1 MTGIRK
7 QLTQT
12 IVTTMAVPPSAR
24 IADYHVP
31 SNNCLFVQTAR
42 KTAPF
47 RSGIPAPRGELR
59 GWSAQNGILRR
70 GYATWEASRPK
81 NRVSA
86 KFNPAGA
93 LSRAGIWA
101 TGS

>member
-1 MTGIRK
+1 MTGIHK
-7 QLTQT
+7 QLAQT
-12 IVTTMAVPPSAR
+12 IVATMAVPPSAR
-24 IADYHVP
+24 VADYHVA

-81 NRVSA
+81 DRVSA
-86 KFNPAGA
+86 KFTPAGA
-93 LSRAGIWA
+93 LSRAGILA